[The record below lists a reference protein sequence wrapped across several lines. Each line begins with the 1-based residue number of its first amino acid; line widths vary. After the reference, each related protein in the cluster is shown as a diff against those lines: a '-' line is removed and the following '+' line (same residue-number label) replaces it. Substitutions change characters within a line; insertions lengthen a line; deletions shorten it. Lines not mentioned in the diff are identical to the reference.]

1 MSEGKAGGSSTVDLM
16 KHVENYFFRYR
27 DSLSMALDEWAGRY
41 CARFADEQ
49 SEFNLEH
56 TRLHKEVRGRSLGW
70 IRGLGVH
77 GEKRASCCCRV
88 APHARTH
95 TLASTRAPTTHSAPP
110 LCLTPLDYVH
120 TTPHTA
126 SYPRPARARCGQ
138 FCDLFESLLETEISS
153 VGFTVSD
160 LYQALQ
166 DDELRGAQ
174 RTTFAQVLNA
184 VIDFP
189 TFSRMMA
196 DKNIGIDLGL
206 SEAFAYPTDF
216 KPSVPEDAPPAS
228 TQQGN
233 GNGNGNSNG
242 NGNGN
247 DSDEEEGCVDGKSGE
262 GAAGRADH
270 TTDQAFSG
278 K

>member
-1 MSEGKAGGSSTVDLM
+1 
-16 KHVENYFFRYR
+16 
-27 DSLSMALDEWAGRY
+27 
-41 CARFADEQ
+41 
-49 SEFNLEH
+49 
-56 TRLHKEVRGRSLGW
+56 
-70 IRGLGVH
+70 
-77 GEKRASCCCRV
+77 
-88 APHARTH
+88 
-95 TLASTRAPTTHSAPP
+95 
-110 LCLTPLDYVH
+110 
-120 TTPHTA
+120 
-126 SYPRPARARCGQ
+126 
-138 FCDLFESLLETEISS
+138 

-216 KPSVPEDAPPAS
+216 KPSVTEDAPPGSS

-233 GNGNGNSNG
+233 GNGNGN
-242 NGNGN
+242 GN
-247 DSDEEEGCVDGKSGE
+247 DSGEEGGGVDGKSGE
-262 GAAGRADH
+262 GAAGGAGQ

>member
-1 MSEGKAGGSSTVDLM
+1 MDSGSWRVWGKEGQLLPCCTTRS
-16 KHVENYFFRYR
+16 HP
-27 DSLSMALDEWAGRY
+27 
-41 CARFADEQ
+41 
-49 SEFNLEH
+49 H
-56 TRLHKEVRGRSLGW
+56 TRIHT
-70 IRGLGVH
+70 
-77 GEKRASCCCRV
+77 
-88 APHARTH
+88 RTDD
-95 TLASTRAPTTHSAPP
+95 TQCPPP
-110 LCLTPLDYVH
+110 LPNATRLRPHHTP
-120 TTPHTA
+120 A

-233 GNGNGNSNG
+233 GNGNSNSNG